1 MLTILGQS
9 ARYCDGIARRGF
21 LKIGGFAMGSA
32 APASLASLLRAE
44 SMSGNA
50 NARSGKA
57 IINIFLGGGPP
68 HQDMWDIKTEAP
80 REIRGEFSPIETAV
94 PGIQIG
100 ECFPKLAAIMDRLVV
115 VRSVVGCDGAHDAF
129 QCLTGWN
136 RRSVESIGGRP
147 AIGSVL
153 SKIYGPR
160 DPGIP
165 ASVALADKTSH
176 VPWSEPGPAGFL
188 GAAYQPFRPNGKGM
202 EDLTLNGVTLDRL
215 EDRKTLLASLDHLK
229 READARG
236 MLSGMDAFTEAAFGV
251 LTSSKLANALDIS
264 QEPAEIRERYGDGK
278 PWKFQYDGAPTC
290 NEHLLMA
297 RRLVE
302 AGVRSVTLSYGRWD
316 SHGQNFELVRDHG
329 RKLDQ
334 AVSALVLDLEERGM
348 LNDVTILVWGEFGRT
363 PRINDGA
370 GRDHWPQVSC
380 ALMAGGGMKTGQAIG
395 ATNRL
400 GEYAVARPVN
410 VQEIIGTAYHNL
422 GIDVMNTTIADP
434 TGRPQFLVDIREPM
448 KELI

>member
-1 MLTILGQS
+1 MLTILGQKT
-9 ARYCDGIARRGF
+9 RYCDGVSRRSF
-21 LKIGGFAMGSA
+21 LKIGGLSMGA
-32 APASLASLLRAE
+32 AGGLNLPTLLQAQAAS
-44 SMSGNA
+44 GQ
-50 NARSGKA
+50 RSSDKA
-57 IINIFLGGGPP
+57 VINIFLGGGPP

-80 REIRGEFSPIETAV
+80 REIRGEFSPIDTAV

-115 VRSVVGCDGAHDAF
+115 VRSVVGCSGAHDAF
-129 QCLTGWN
+129 QCLTGWD

-153 SKIYGPR
+153 SRMFGPV

-165 ASVALADKTSH
+165 PAVALAEKTQH
-176 VPWSEPGPAGFL
+176 VPWSEPGGPGFL
-188 GAAYQPFRPNGKGM
+188 GSAYQPFRPNGSGM
-202 EDLTLNGVTLDRL
+202 QDLTLNGVTLDRL
-215 EDRKTLLASLDHLK
+215 QDRRTLLTSLDGLK
-229 READARG
+229 READASGMMRG
-236 MLSGMDAFTEAAFGV
+236 MDSFTEAAFGV
-251 LTSSKLANALDIS
+251 LTGSRLAEALDIS
-264 QEPAEIRERYGDGK
+264 KEPAEVRARYGDGK
-278 PWKFQYDGAPTC
+278 PYKYQYDGAPTC
-290 NEHLLMA
+290 NEHVLLA

-316 SHGQNFELVRDHG
+316 SHGQNFDMVRDHG
-329 RKLDQ
+329 SKLDQ

-348 LNDVTILVWGEFGRT
+348 LNNVTILVWGEFGRT

-380 ALMAGGGMKTGQAIG
+380 ALMAGGGMRTGQAIG

-400 GEYAVARPVN
+400 GEYATTRPVN
-410 VQEIIGTAYHNL
+410 VQEIIATAYHNL
-422 GIDVMNTTIADP
+422 GIDVMNTTLPDP

-448 KELI
+448 RELV